1 MEYIGKKATSFPLM
15 HFTAS
20 RVARA
25 GLWGVE
31 KWKCR
36 ACKGTQN
43 VQVQTV
49 AAVCEFVSI

>member
-20 RVARA
+20 RVARG